1 MEEKTVQGAQDM
13 QTLEGYFI
21 EQRKYQKRQGFLTL
35 IRTAAVVGMFAVL
48 LIAAL
53 MVLPR
58 LNSALD
64 SLEGTAEVITAL
76 ELEPMVESVTELAT
90 AGTEGITDALDDV
103 TRALAK
109 IEQLDID
116 GLNQSIE
123 DLGTVV
129 GPLAKLFGK

>member
-64 SLEGTAEVITAL
+64 ALEGTAEVITAL